1 MSKNIIGLNDK
12 FIIEINKIRDL
23 MEINKNKAWIDKIDE
38 NPQADKVIFDF
49 KETLSGFIKTQ
60 FSILDNKGLAVE
72 NSSMSFTERDMLY
85 LINKAEDVKYI
96 KGKSAIERN
105 INSSVN
111 VGGFNLKDGDVYHLF
126 IDDFLSSLKN
136 YAHEENYKKAEIMRE
151 YGIKNIFISMHYND
165 DRKMPVDKN
174 IALNN
179 IKDQKYFLNPYHSP
193 SMEIFATDEHGTFFF
208 EGDNNSYKRLEK
220 QNTEFDR
227 REFISEHV
235 WGLRLNH
242 AIETCSKNLEDSKN
256 YSNCYMILEPNNIE
270 LLFGDKTIK
279 SKLRFIENIHN
290 EEYAFTSLT
299 DIHNIASKRL
309 GFKLTAKAGD
319 QYYLIV
325 NDLNERVKQKYNI
338 NTEVKDIYVDII
350 ANENDNRY
358 YDIKMSFMN
367 NIGKTI
373 NEKYLLKS
381 ELNELLVSTKNGI
394 GVSRTEDVR
403 VPHYEISSDAHV
415 LTQSNGIDITMAK
428 AYSISIDSLLSFGNK
443 DLNTELNKLKEL
455 GNNNVLVSFKFD
467 FPYIPNGH
475 TDCLSQKFNKI
486 VGFDASNFP
495 EMNVYGFDNVT
506 GKAFEPESLKE
517 TNIEQIRSNPD
528 AVKEHL
534 LREADKERISSR
546 IVPVNYKT
554 ASIGTLEINSI
565 FKIMNSQSLELIEFN
580 DYLFKDRS
588 EFSVNI
594 INQVGERALNNK
606 VSVSRPKIR

>member
-49 KETLSGFIKTQ
+49 KETQSGFIKTQ
-60 FSILDNKGLAVE
+60 FSILNNKGLAVE

-85 LINKAEDVKYI
+85 LINKVEDVEYI

-242 AIETCSKNLEDSKN
+242 AIETRSKSLEDSKN

-338 NTEVKDIYVDII
+338 NAEVKDIYVDII
-350 ANENDNRY
+350 ANENDSRY

-381 ELNELLVSTKNGI
+381 ELNELLVSTRNGI

-403 VPHYEISSDAHV
+403 VPHYEISPDAHI
-415 LTQSNGIDITMAK
+415 LTTSDGLDITMEK
-428 AYSISIDSLLSFGNK
+428 AYSVAIDNILNLGNK
-443 DLNTELNKLKEL
+443 NLNVELNKLKEL
-455 GNNNVLVSFKFD
+455 GNDNVLVSFKFD

-486 VGFDASNFP
+486 VGFDSSNFP
-495 EMNVYGFDNVT
+495 EMNVYGFDNAT

-517 TNIEQIRSNPD
+517 TKIEQIRVNPD

-554 ASIGTLEINSI
+554 ASIGTLETNSV
-565 FKIMNSQSLELIEFN
+565 FKIINSQSLELVEFN

-594 INQVGERALNNK
+594 VNQVGEKTLKNK
-606 VSVSRPKIR
+606 VSPSRPKL

>member
-338 NTEVKDIYVDII
+338 NAEVKDIYVDII
-350 ANENDNRY
+350 ANENDSRY

-381 ELNELLVSTKNGI
+381 ELNELLVSTRNGI

-403 VPHYEISSDAHV
+403 VPHYEISPDAHI
-415 LTQSNGIDITMAK
+415 LTTSDGLDITMEK
-428 AYSISIDSLLSFGNK
+428 AYSVAIDNILNLGNK
-443 DLNTELNKLKEL
+443 NLNVELNKLKEL
-455 GNNNVLVSFKFD
+455 GNDNVLVSFKFD

-486 VGFDASNFP
+486 VGFDSSNFP
-495 EMNVYGFDNVT
+495 EMNVYGFDNAT

-517 TNIEQIRSNPD
+517 TKIEQIRVNPD

-554 ASIGTLEINSI
+554 ASIGTLETNSV
-565 FKIMNSQSLELIEFN
+565 FKIINSQSLELVEFN

-594 INQVGERALNNK
+594 VNQVGEKTLKNK
-606 VSVSRPKIR
+606 VSPSRPKL

>member
-12 FIIEINKIRDL
+12 FIIEMGKIREL
-23 MEINKNKAWIDKIDE
+23 MEQNENKAWMDKIDE
-38 NPQADKVIFDF
+38 NPQADKVVFDF
-49 KETLSGFIKTQ
+49 KETPSGFIKTQ
-60 FSILDNKGLAVE
+60 YSILDNKGLAVE

-85 LINKAEDVKYI
+85 LINKVEDIEYI
-96 KGKSAIERN
+96 KGKSVIERN
-105 INSSVN
+105 INSQVN
-111 VGGFNLKDGDVYHLF
+111 VDGFNLKDGDVYHLSL
-126 IDDFLSSLKN
+126 DDFLSSLKN
-136 YAHEENYKKAEIMRE
+136 YAHEENYKKAELMRE

-165 DRKMPVDKN
+165 NRKMPIDKN
-174 IALNN
+174 ISLNN

-193 SMEIFATDEHGTFFF
+193 SMEIFATDEQGTFFF
-208 EGDNNSYKRLEK
+208 EGDNYSYKKLEK

-242 AIETCSKNLEDSKN
+242 AIETCPKHLEDSKN

-290 EEYAFTSLT
+290 DEYAYTSLT

-325 NDLNERVKQKYNI
+325 NDLNEKVKQKYNI
-338 NTEVKDIYVDII
+338 TNEVKDIYVDIL

-358 YDIKMSFMN
+358 YDIKMCFMN
-367 NIGKTI
+367 NIGETI

-381 ELNELLVSTKNGI
+381 ELNELLVSTRNGI

-403 VPHYEISSDAHV
+403 VPHYEISSDAHIM
-415 LTQSNGIDITMAK
+415 TQLNGIDITIAK

-455 GNNNVLVSFKFD
+455 GNDKVLVSFKFD

-495 EMNVYGFDNVT
+495 EMNVYGFDNAT

-517 TNIEQIRSNPD
+517 TKIEQIRANPY

-534 LREADKERISSR
+534 LREADKERVPSR

-554 ASIGTLEINSI
+554 ASIGTLETNSI
-565 FKIMNSQSLELIEFN
+565 FKIINSQSLELIEFN

-594 INQVGERALNNK
+594 VNQVAEKTLKNK
-606 VSVSRPKIR
+606 VSPSRPKI

>member
-23 MEINKNKAWIDKIDE
+23 MEINKNKAWIDKINE

-49 KETLSGFIKTQ
+49 KETPSGFIKTQ
-60 FSILDNKGLAVE
+60 FSILNNKGLAIE

-85 LINKAEDVKYI
+85 LINKVEDVEYI

-350 ANENDNRY
+350 ANENDSRY

-381 ELNELLVSTKNGI
+381 ELNELLVSTRNGI

-403 VPHYEISSDAHV
+403 VPHYEISPDAHI
-415 LTQSNGIDITMAK
+415 LTTSDGLDITMAK
-428 AYSISIDSLLSFGNK
+428 AYSVAIDNILNLGNK
-443 DLNTELNKLKEL
+443 NLNVELNKLKEL
-455 GNNNVLVSFKFD
+455 GNDNVLVSFKFD

-486 VGFDASNFP
+486 VGFDSSNFP
-495 EMNVYGFDNVT
+495 EMNVYGFDNAT

-517 TNIEQIRSNPD
+517 TKIEQIRVNPD

-554 ASIGTLEINSI
+554 ASIGTLETNSV
-565 FKIMNSQSLELIEFN
+565 FKIINSQSLELVEFN

-594 INQVGERALNNK
+594 VNQVGEKTLKNK
-606 VSVSRPKIR
+606 VSPSRPKL

>member
-242 AIETCSKNLEDSKN
+242 AIETRSKNLEDSKN

-338 NTEVKDIYVDII
+338 NAEVKDIYVDII